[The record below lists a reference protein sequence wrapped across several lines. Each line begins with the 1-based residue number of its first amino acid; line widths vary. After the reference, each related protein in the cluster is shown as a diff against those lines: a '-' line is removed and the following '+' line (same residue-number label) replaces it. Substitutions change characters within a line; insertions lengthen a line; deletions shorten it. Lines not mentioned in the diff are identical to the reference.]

1 MMNTIKKILLASLIG
16 IIPDAHAGLST
27 AEVSLN
33 NYYRDQS
40 SRQIEQILPKGK
52 FSIQVNIK
60 VNTNKLKSDLEIHPV
75 KLPFGDS
82 YVSGNEIKASG
93 AIDQSIENLLKYVEK
108 VNVIVS
114 IAPGISA
121 QAQELITNTLQSMV
135 ELDLKRGDSIS
146 FMDLPE
152 SVISAWSPEPNI
164 EPFKKPAIFLSLFF
178 GMILLLAAT
187 VVNFGLKKVGVQISQ
202 EARVLTGAIKEAIDN
217 SGGGMMKGPAS
228 MMPSQTNTPSAVV
241 KNDTYEPV
249 SSQFWE
255 KVDAD
260 TITAFCYDCISQPI
274 YNAIPSM
281 MVGTFL
287 DPAKASEV
295 EANLPMD
302 YLRNFNEKITLKAS
316 EVIQVF
322 QKYQSEYRRA
332 VRSPMSQQ
340 VLRIDVAK
348 LIDFSSTLQ
357 NVEIALLINSLTPLK
372 RSSLLKMIS
381 TESKLELAKASQENL
396 SIVEHKKFE
405 ISLIEK
411 IMKITQS
418 ENKKEEFHSLNYLT
432 SIILKVENYAED
444 EALYQ
449 KMNGQGEYNG
459 VLLAFDYFKNNDWE
473 EINPQDL
480 ALAFSGYSET
490 FKNQVIEKFTGKKQ
504 EWVRNFFS
512 KYERSQPDFHSDQ
525 VESIHDVIKAK
536 IKAIQTA
543 AGDNAEPKQAV

>member
-1 MMNTIKKILLASLIG
+1 MMNTFKTLLIASLFG
-16 IIPDAHAGLST
+16 LIPEAKASLSS
-27 AEVSLN
+27 AEVALN

-40 SRQIEQILPKGK
+40 IKQIEQILPKGK

-60 VNTNKLKSDLEIHPV
+60 MNTAKLKSDTDIEPV
-75 KLPFGDS
+75 KMPFGES
-82 YVSGNEIKASG
+82 YISGREIKASG
-93 AIDQSIENLLKYVEK
+93 AIDLSIENLIKYVEK
-108 VNVIVS
+108 VNIVVS

-121 QAQELITNTLQSMV
+121 QAQDLITNTLQSMV
-135 ELDLKRGDSIS
+135 ELDVKRGDNVS

-152 SVISAWSPEPNI
+152 SVTSAWKTEPNI
-164 EPFKKPAIFLSLFF
+164 EAYQKPALFMGGFF
-178 GMILLLAAT
+178 GLMLLLAAI
-187 VVNFGLKKVGVQISQ
+187 VISFGLKQVGVQISK
-202 EARVLTGAIKEAIDN
+202 EARFLTGTIKDAMDN
-217 SGGGMMKGPAS
+217 SGNMMR
-228 MMPSQTNTPSAVV
+228 NTPAMASQPVSQASVV
-241 KNDTYEPV
+241 KTESFEPAT
-249 SSQFWE
+249 SQFWE

-281 MVGTFL
+281 MVGTLL
-287 DPAKASEV
+287 DPTKASAV
-295 EANLPMD
+295 ENNLPID
-302 YLRNFNEKITLKAS
+302 YLRNFNEKTNLKS
-316 EVIQVF
+316 SDVIQIF

-348 LIDFSSTLQ
+348 LIDFSAGLQ

-381 TESKLELAKASQENL
+381 TETKLELAKASQENL

-432 SIILKVENYAED
+432 SIILKVESFAED

-449 KMNGQGEYNG
+449 KMSGAGDYNG
-459 VLLAFDYFKNNDWE
+459 VLLAFDYFKNNEWE
-473 EINPQDL
+473 EFNPQDL
-480 ALAFSGYSET
+480 AMAFCGYSESYR
-490 FKNQVIEKFTGKKQ
+490 NQVIEKFSGKKQ

-512 KYERSQPDFHSDQ
+512 KYERAQPDFHSDQ
-525 VESIHDVIKAK
+525 VEAIHDLIKSK
-536 IKAIQTA
+536 IKSIKTA
-543 AGDNAEPKQAV
+543 AEAGSEQKDVA